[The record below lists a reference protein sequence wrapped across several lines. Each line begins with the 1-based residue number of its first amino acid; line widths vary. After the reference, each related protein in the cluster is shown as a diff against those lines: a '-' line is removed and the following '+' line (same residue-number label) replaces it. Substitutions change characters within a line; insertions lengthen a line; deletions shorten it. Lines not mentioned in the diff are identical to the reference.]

1 MAGLV
6 WILAIFSWVRV
17 RPSRPRRRRG
27 VVQDKQL
34 LAEGDRLGVMGL
46 GSLAWGGKGHCSRQG
61 GSRERTG
68 LGDEGIPVGN

>member
-46 GSLAWGGKGHCSRQG
+46 GSLAWWLEVPTTS
-61 GSRERTG
+61 
-68 LGDEGIPVGN
+68 L

>member
-61 GSRERTG
+61 GSREQVG
-68 LGDEGIPVGN
+68 LGDEWMSVDN